1 MVLASSSNPESS
13 SHCTA
18 IGGVQSWLLYSC
30 CSFKQ
35 WVVFGFFLC
44 PRVSGIGVSW
54 RLGAHWGRS
63 LPAVLRPCS
72 CLWMWKGNINDGAG
86 QPLDLGE
93 CSTAPLLSDGL
104 LKLNLLCFSSFK
116 PLFFFFFFPVPRCI
130 QLLSSTVPFLA
141 PPAPAAGRV
150 GSACSFS
157 YCVSI
162 SVAHSLRPLYLLLCS
177 SCSVGP
183 QFFFRRSCLGDR
195 CKFLCLWK
203 RGVQRLPTPPSRTRT
218 LSDHF

>member
-116 PLFFFFFFPVPRCI
+116 PLFFFFFFPCASVHTAAQFHSTIPRSPSPC
-130 QLLSSTVPFLA
+130 SRPCWECVFL
-141 PPAPAAGRV
+141 
-150 GSACSFS
+150 F
-157 YCVSI
+157 
-162 SVAHSLRPLYLLLCS
+162 LLCLHL
-177 SCSVGP
+177 SCPFSAASLPFVVQQLFSRPSVLL
-183 QFFFRRSCLGDR
+183 QEELLGR
-195 CKFLCLWK
+195 
-203 RGVQRLPTPPSRTRT
+203 
-218 LSDHF
+218 